1 MADKTHIGMWLCC
14 ITAMVVLL
22 ALTPGIGESHANIC
36 DIIDHPYD
44 RYRTYSAIILAEV
57 IDVEPFS
64 DVYER
69 NGKSYNGEKYVL
81 RNIKDYKGDLPET
94 FTVTSTFDSDASYS
108 LDYGRVYF
116 LNGHVADNTM
126 GLINCGTYPV
136 EDTVNF
142 TGSNQQI
149 HDWYV
154 DTYEEFDA
162 FFEKE
167 VNLPSPKA
175 QQEDSVRFESLVCR
189 FDLVPVLTVSGS
201 FACVLHDTKAI
212 LSARGLLEGFDYS
225 VLDRTV
231 VMEQESGDEVV
242 LRYWLEYGDATVI
255 KVEEAEHGWSTLQM
269 ESTEGGRMLL
279 AIPNGKEDRAGVM
292 GLVSQAPGSV
302 IGAHT
307 KTLHVDDKNTVF
319 KVTFQNGDVYL
330 SFYR

>member
-1 MADKTHIGMWLCC
+1 MPLSIFPPKFL
-14 ITAMVVLL
+14 
-22 ALTPGIGESHANIC
+22 
-36 DIIDHPYD
+36 II
-44 RYRTYSAIILAEV
+44 
-57 IDVEPFS
+57 F
-64 DVYER
+64 
-69 NGKSYNGEKYVL
+69 
-81 RNIKDYKGDLPET
+81 
-94 FTVTSTFDSDASYS
+94 FTCGYASYS
-108 LDYGRVYF
+108 LDYGRIYF
-116 LNGHVADNTM
+116 LNGYVADNTM

-154 DTYEEFDA
+154 DTYAEFDA

-167 VNLPSPKA
+167 MSLPSPKA
-175 QQEDSVRFESLVCR
+175 QQEDSVRFESLECR
-189 FDLVPVLTVSGS
+189 LDLVPVLTVSGS

-242 LRYWLEYGDATVI
+242 LRYWLKYGDATVI

-292 GLVSQAPGSV
+292 GLVPGSGLGHRRAHKDATCGRQEYSIQGHIPEWRRIPEFLPLSQ
-302 IGAHT
+302 IGCVLPPSKSKCRPTRLVHIT
-307 KTLHVDDKNTVF
+307 RPN
-319 KVTFQNGDVYL
+319 
-330 SFYR
+330 R